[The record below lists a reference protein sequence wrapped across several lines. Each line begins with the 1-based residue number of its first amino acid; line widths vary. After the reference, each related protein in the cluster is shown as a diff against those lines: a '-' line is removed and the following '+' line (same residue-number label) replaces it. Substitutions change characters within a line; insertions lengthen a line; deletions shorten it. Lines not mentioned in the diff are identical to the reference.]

1 MIYNKEG
8 SLFCFNFYKS
18 FYLVIYG
25 PSVIQNKI
33 RQNYR
38 LALWKKHIQHST
50 FSNPSHCLFSTAI
63 LLWLKDY
70 WKLRIGKFQTLAER
84 AWRTV
89 MTMSGTS
96 IMRKTV
102 ITTTDITVIRNESL
116 LFTRW
121 QLGLLLKKTHLIRF
135 YVIISYM
142 TSWTFLW
149 EAVWNLQQ

>member
-1 MIYNKEG
+1 MIYITKVG
-8 SLFCFNFYKS
+8 SLFCFNLYKS
-18 FYLVIYG
+18 FYLVTYAY
-25 PSVIQNKI
+25 PYFKT

-70 WKLRIGKFQTLAER
+70 WKLRLGNFQTLAES

-121 QLGLLLKKTHLIRF
+121 QLGLLLKNTWLDF
-135 YVIISYM
+135 
-142 TSWTFLW
+142 TSSSVTWHPEHFSSFNSIT
-149 EAVWNLQQ
+149 A